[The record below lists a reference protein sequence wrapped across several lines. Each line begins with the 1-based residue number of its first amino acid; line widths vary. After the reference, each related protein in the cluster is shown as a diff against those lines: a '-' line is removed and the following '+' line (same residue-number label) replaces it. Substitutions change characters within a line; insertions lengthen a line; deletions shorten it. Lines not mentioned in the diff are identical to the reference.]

1 MQQSACLHHFPVI
14 WTVKYILF
22 KTSIVGYHLL
32 ELFSRVR
39 MKKEVDYWVDI
50 HDKDDNVADQYK
62 SFGSKKERMKIME
75 GTPL

>member
-1 MQQSACLHHFPVI
+1 
-14 WTVKYILF
+14 
-22 KTSIVGYHLL
+22 
-32 ELFSRVR
+32 